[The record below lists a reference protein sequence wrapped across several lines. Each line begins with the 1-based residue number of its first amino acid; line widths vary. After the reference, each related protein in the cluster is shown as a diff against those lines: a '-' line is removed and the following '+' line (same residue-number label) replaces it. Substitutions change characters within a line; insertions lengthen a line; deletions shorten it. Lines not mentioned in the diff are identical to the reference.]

1 MCGRV
6 KLESDYSDLKIR
18 LKFDADFPAP
28 NFERDW
34 NKPPTAPMLVA
45 IRSEGGKRIPM
56 MMKWGLLPKWSKDD
70 KIGYSTFNARSEEFV
85 NKPAFRDS
93 WRLGH
98 RCLVITDGFYE
109 WKKSGPKEKQPYC
122 IEMADGKPMVMA
134 GLWSTWKSPLN
145 GEIIPTCTVLTCSA
159 NNVMSELL
167 DRMPC
172 ILGEAD
178 WAKWLGEE
186 DALPEQLLDMLRS
199 CPDEWLKLFMVDKKI
214 GNVRN
219 NSAQLA
225 LPI

>member
-1 MCGRV
+1 
-6 KLESDYSDLKIR
+6 
-18 LKFDADFPAP
+18 
-28 NFERDW
+28 
-34 NKPPTAPMLVA
+34 MLVA

-70 KIGYSTFNARSEEFV
+70 KIGYSTFNARSEEFD

-93 WRLGH
+93 WRSGH

-109 WKKSGPKEKQPYC
+109 WKKLGPKEKQPYC
-122 IEMADGKPMVMA
+122 IEMGDGQPMVMA

-145 GEIIPTCTVLTCSA
+145 NEIIPTCTVLTCSS
-159 NNVMSELL
+159 NNVMSELH

-178 WAKWLGEE
+178 WGKWLGKEE
-186 DALPEQLLDMLRS
+186 ALPEQLLDMLRS
-199 CPDEWLKLFMVDKKI
+199 CPDEWLKIFMVDKKV

-219 NSAQLA
+219 KGRELA
-225 LPI
+225 FPL